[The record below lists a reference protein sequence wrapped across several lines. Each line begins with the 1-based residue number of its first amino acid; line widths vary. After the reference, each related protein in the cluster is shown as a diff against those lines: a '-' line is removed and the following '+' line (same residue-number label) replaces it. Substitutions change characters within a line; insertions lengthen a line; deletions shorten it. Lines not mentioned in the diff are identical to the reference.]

1 MKTKTL
7 LIAAAMLLCMTAA
20 SYAQSIYATSSTPIT
35 TVIAS
40 GNAELAGNITF
51 TASGANSVAGTISIQ
66 YGGNNVNITS
76 NFDPA
81 KVNAV
86 AVTTVGGGGSS
97 AVVDLTA
104 SQFSPGLLV
113 VDVPAGLVP
122 PYTIT
127 VSNVRVQ
134 INGTGL
140 TSLIANISA
149 TGNLIAAGSTSLTVI
164 NSTTGVGI
172 ASATSYT
179 KVPPISDLSKNAGSA
194 SINGVTAVITPA
206 TADNYTGNTSIVIKE
221 GFLAAFTK
229 GVGARITVS
238 AIPPKGIKFAF
249 PGTATSYASDG
260 TSINPNWVRGDS
272 TVGTATGTYT
282 ISSSSTNSGDLQVY
296 YYVNTDTNAD
306 PVNIEYLEIPVT
318 VTSDNGRVPYSAT
331 QFTYT
336 VSLAP
341 VANPYNRD
349 GVPGTLPA
357 PRFAA
362 LETAAATLTTITGSS
377 TTLLIPYGYASTT
390 AGDFNT
396 AMAIANT
403 TEDPGT
409 TILGFTGATKNGG
422 AVTFYLF
429 PINAT
434 LPMFTYK
441 TVAGSPGSGL
451 DASGLIP
458 AGGTYSV
465 FLSQI
470 FPLATPAD
478 GSTSTIGNVFQGYV
492 MIQTGFTNAHGIF
505 VISNFTTLTAQS
517 SLMSV
522 LGINGSRQGF
532 PEVVTF

>member
-1 MKTKTL
+1 
-7 LIAAAMLLCMTAA
+7 MLLCMTAA

-51 TASGANSVAGTISIQ
+51 TASGANSLAGTLSIQ

-76 NFDPA
+76 NFDPT
-81 KVNAV
+81 KVNHV
-86 AVTTVGGGGSS
+86 VVTTVGGGGGT
-97 AVVDLTA
+97 AQVDLTA

-113 VDVPAGLVP
+113 IDVPAGLVP

-140 TSLIANISA
+140 TSLVANISA
-149 TGNLIAAGSTSLTVI
+149 TGNLIAAGSTALTVI
-164 NSTTGVGI
+164 NSTTGAGI

-179 KVPPISDLSKNAGSA
+179 TVPPITDLSKGAGSV
-194 SINGVTAVITPA
+194 SINGVTAALTPSA
-206 TADNYTGNTSIVIKE
+206 GNTSIVIKE

-229 GVGARITVS
+229 GVGVRITVS
-238 AIPPKGIKFAF
+238 AIPAKGIKFAF
-249 PGTATSYASDG
+249 PGTATSYDEDG
-260 TSINPNWVRGDS
+260 GTVNPNWVRGDS
-272 TVGTATGTYT
+272 TVGVASGTYT
-282 ISSSSTNSGDLQVY
+282 ISSSSTNTGDLQVY
-296 YYVNTDTNAD
+296 YYVSTDTDAD
-306 PVNIEYLEIPVT
+306 PVNIEFLEIPVT
-318 VTSDNGRVPYSAT
+318 VTADSGRVPYSAV

-341 VANPYNRD
+341 IANPYKD

-362 LETAAATLTTITGSS
+362 VETAAATLATITGSS

-422 AVTFYLF
+422 PVTFYLF
-429 PINAT
+429 PVNAT

-478 GSTSTIGNVFQGYV
+478 GSTATIGNVFQGYV

-522 LGINGSRQGF
+522 LGVNGSRQGF
-532 PEVVTF
+532 PEIVTF